1 MEEVRRRSLR
11 EDEKAALV
19 GVNDKGMDSS
29 HVKMDDEEIVE
40 GFLLGYFLG
49 DVFEVKLEFHRLSG
63 G

>member
-1 MEEVRRRSLR
+1 MFLVYGGGQEE
-11 EDEKAALV
+11 EF
-19 GVNDKGMDSS
+19 DKGMDSS
-29 HVKMDDEEIVE
+29 HVKMGDEEIVE